1 MYSKL
6 MLLVALLAVA
16 VGCNTTGQRVV
27 YRPAGPD
34 KLVLDDRQAVI
45 TTATDPQTEQ
55 SAQEWARIAADRE
68 RQQMDYDLHL
78 REQNARRAQQYAY
91 QTEQR
96 ERAKAYNER
105 VKDQQKADL
114 IREGGYA
121 LNNVIG
127 QVGQF
132 RSNNG
137 GAGMFHR
144 IPRQR

>member
-1 MYSKL
+1 MYSKI
-6 MLLVALLAVA
+6 MLLVALMAV
-16 VGCNTTGQRVV
+16 VIGCNTTGQRVV

-34 KLVLDDRQAVI
+34 KLVLDDRRAVI

-78 REQNARRAQQYAY
+78 REQNARRSQQYAY
-91 QTEQR
+91 QASEK
-96 ERAKAYNER
+96 ERAEAYNER
-105 VKDQQKADL
+105 VKDQQKLDL
-114 IREGGYA
+114 VRQGGYA
-121 LNNVIG
+121 LNNAIS

-132 RSNNG
+132 RADNG
-137 GAGMFHR
+137 GARMFHR